1 MSDGFFKSGE
11 DEGAEVMVTGRG
23 DGTKLLTPEPIRESL
38 LENKKL
44 PPIIDNKVPY
54 ITNNKLPP
62 ITNPKSNKRPSKHDI
77 RDLMKK
83 SIKLRMVESYK
94 AYETKE
100 MEK

>member
-23 DGTKLLTPEPIRESL
+23 DGKKLLTPEPIRESL
-38 LENKKL
+38 LENKL
-44 PPIIDNKVPY
+44 PPIIDNKVPN

-62 ITNPKSNKRPSKHDI
+62 ITNLKSNKRPSKQDI

-83 SIKLRMVESYK
+83 SIKLRMVESFK